1 MKKNWSKILF
11 IASDVILAVYLL
23 FAFTTV
29 SKKSSATTVCSK
41 VDIRIADEMT
51 NGFLDAATV
60 KHNLQKAGCY
70 PVINKPLTDVNTRS
84 IEEALMLRTPFV
96 KTAECYKTEG
106 GNVYITV
113 TQRMPVIRIKAE
125 NGDDYYVDDNDRVMK
140 SSSYTSDLIIATGNI
155 NRQYATRYL
164 SPLGKVIMGNELWK
178 NLIEQVNI
186 LPDRSVEIVPRVGD
200 HVVCLGPLPAYKGKN
215 GEKEIQEFMARKMG
229 RLVKFYKYGLNNVG
243 WNKYSYIDI
252 QFDNQIICR
261 KRDAAMHA
269 SATPAPPVVTN
280 EPAALSEGENTA
292 APATADSQTASEKK
306 TDDKKEKAES
316 NTRTNKADSNKTIK
330 AENKK
335 TSKAEGKKTS
345 DKESKN
351 TSKKE
356 SKNTSKKE
364 NKKASKPESKK
375 QKQ

>member
-186 LPDRSVEIVPRVGD
+186 LPDRSVEIVPRIGD

>member
-215 GEKEIQEFMARKMG
+215 GEKEIQEFMERKMG

-261 KRDAAMHA
+261 KRDAALHA

>member
-140 SSSYTSDLIIATGNI
+140 SSNYTSDLIIATGNI
-155 NRQYATRYL
+155 SRQYATRYL
-164 SPLGKVIMGNELWK
+164 SSLGKVIMGNELWK

-186 LPDRSVEIVPRVGD
+186 LPDKSVEIVPRVGD
-200 HVVCLGPLPAYKGKN
+200 HIVCLGPLPAYKGKN
-215 GEKEIQEFMARKMG
+215 GEKEITEFMTRKMG

-261 KRDAAMHA
+261 KRDAALHA
-269 SATPAPPVVTN
+269 SSTPAPPVANN
-280 EPAALSEGENTA
+280 EPAALSEGENT
-292 APATADSQTASEKK
+292 PTTADNQTTADKKVEKSNDKLKADGDKPK
-306 TDDKKEKAES
+306 TEAKKEK
-316 NTRTNKADSNKTIK
+316 TK
-330 AENKK
+330 AEAKKEKPKAEVKKDKPAETKKKKSTDKTTKTDSKK
-335 TSKAEGKKTS
+335 TSKT
-345 DKESKN
+345 
-351 TSKKE
+351 
-356 SKNTSKKE
+356 
-364 NKKASKPESKK
+364 ESKK
-375 QKQ
+375 PKR

>member
-1 MKKNWSKILF
+1 MKKNWSKTLF

-113 TQRMPVIRIKAE
+113 TQRMPVIRFKAE

-178 NLIEQVNI
+178 NIIEQVSVLAPEPEI
-186 LPDRSVEIVPRVGD
+186 GAADLPIEVQPCAETDKEAVRPLGEVVAGAEQRCIAKALARCGGNRS
-200 HVVCLGPLPAYKGKN
+200 H
-215 GEKEIQEFMARKMG
+215 
-229 RLVKFYKYGLNNVG
+229 
-243 WNKYSYIDI
+243 
-252 QFDNQIICR
+252 
-261 KRDAAMHA
+261 
-269 SATPAPPVVTN
+269 T
-280 EPAALSEGENTA
+280 AALLGISRKNLW
-292 APATADSQTASEKK
+292 EKMRRHGIGG
-306 TDDKKEKAES
+306 T
-316 NTRTNKADSNKTIK
+316 
-330 AENKK
+330 
-335 TSKAEGKKTS
+335 G
-345 DKESKN
+345 
-351 TSKKE
+351 
-356 SKNTSKKE
+356 
-364 NKKASKPESKK
+364 
-375 QKQ
+375 

>member
-1 MKKNWSKILF
+1 MKRNWSKILF

-23 FAFTTV
+23 FAFTTI

-70 PVINKPLTDVNTRS
+70 PVINKPLTDVNTRD
-84 IEEALMLRTPFV
+84 IEETLMLRTPFV

-140 SSSYTSDLIIATGNI
+140 SSNYTSDLIIATGSI

-164 SPLGKVIMGNELWK
+164 SSLGKVIMGNELWK

-186 LPDRSVEIVPRVGD
+186 LPDKSVEIVPRVGD
-200 HVVCLGPLPAYKGKN
+200 HIVCLGPLPAYKGKN
-215 GEKEIQEFMARKMG
+215 GEKEIMEFMTRKMG

-261 KRDAAMHA
+261 KRNATLHA
-269 SATPAPPVVTN
+269 STTPTTAANTN

-292 APATADSQTASEKK
+292 APTAADNQTTADKKVEKSNDK
-306 TDDKKEKAES
+306 LKAEGDKPKAETKKEKP
-316 NTRTNKADSNKTIK
+316 K
-330 AENKK
+330 AEAKKEKPKAEAKKDKPVETKKRKSAEKVSKTESKK
-335 TSKAEGKKTS
+335 TSKT
-345 DKESKN
+345 
-351 TSKKE
+351 
-356 SKNTSKKE
+356 E
-364 NKKASKPESKK
+364 NKK

>member
-70 PVINKPLTDVNTRS
+70 PVINKPLTDVNTRN
-84 IEEALMLRTPFV
+84 IEETLMLHTPFV

-140 SSSYTSDLIIATGNI
+140 SSNYTSDLIIATGNI
-155 NRQYATRYL
+155 SRQYATRYL
-164 SPLGKVIMGNELWK
+164 SSLGKVIMGNELWK

-186 LPDRSVEIVPRVGD
+186 LPDNSVEIVPRVGD
-200 HVVCLGPLPAYKGKN
+200 HIVCLGPLPAYKGKN
-215 GEKEIQEFMARKMG
+215 GEKEITEFMTRKMG

-261 KRDAAMHA
+261 KRDAALHA
-269 SATPAPPVVTN
+269 STTPTTPAVNT
-280 EPAALSEGENTA
+280 EQPASLSEGENT
-292 APATADSQTASEKK
+292 PTTADNQTTA
-306 TDDKKEKAES
+306 DKKVEKS
-316 NTRTNKADSNKTIK
+316 NDKLKADSDKHK
-330 AENKK
+330 AETKKDKPAETKKKKSTDKTTKTDSKK
-335 TSKAEGKKTS
+335 TSKT
-345 DKESKN
+345 
-351 TSKKE
+351 
-356 SKNTSKKE
+356 
-364 NKKASKPESKK
+364 ESKK
-375 QKQ
+375 PKR

>member
-178 NLIEQVNI
+178 NIIEQVNI

-200 HVVCLGPLPAYKGKN
+200 HIVCLGPLPAYKGKN
-215 GEKEIQEFMARKMG
+215 SEKEIQEFMARKMG

-261 KRDAAMHA
+261 KRDAALHA
-269 SATPAPPVVTN
+269 SSTPAPPVANN

-292 APATADSQTASEKK
+292 APAAADSQTDSGKK
-306 TDDKKEKAES
+306 TDEKKEKADS
-316 NTRTNKADSNKTIK
+316 NTRTNKAESNKTTK
-330 AENKK
+330 AESKK
-335 TSKAEGKKTS
+335 ASKAEGKKTS

-356 SKNTSKKE
+356 SKKASKKE
-364 NKKASKPESKK
+364 SKK
-375 QKQ
+375 L

>member
-70 PVINKPLTDVNTRS
+70 PVINKPLTDVNTRD

-140 SSSYTSDLIIATGNI
+140 SSNYTSDLIIATGSI
-155 NRQYATRYL
+155 SRQYATRYL
-164 SPLGKVIMGNELWK
+164 SSLGKVIMGNELWK

-186 LPDRSVEIVPRVGD
+186 LPDKSVEIVPRVGD
-200 HVVCLGPLPAYKGKN
+200 HIVCLGPLPAYKGKN
-215 GEKEIQEFMARKMG
+215 GEKEITEFMTRKMG

-261 KRDAAMHA
+261 KRDAALHA
-269 SATPAPPVVTN
+269 NAAPTTPAVNT
-280 EPAALSEGENTA
+280 EQPASLSEGENTPTA
-292 APATADSQTASEKK
+292 A
-306 TDDKKEKAES
+306 DKKEEKSGDKQKADGDKPKTEAKKEKPKAEAKKEKPAETKKKKS
-316 NTRTNKADSNKTIK
+316 TDKPTKTDS
-330 AENKK
+330 KK
-335 TSKAEGKKTS
+335 TSKT
-345 DKESKN
+345 
-351 TSKKE
+351 
-356 SKNTSKKE
+356 
-364 NKKASKPESKK
+364 ESKK
-375 QKQ
+375 PKR

>member
-155 NRQYATRYL
+155 SRQYATRYL
-164 SPLGKVIMGNELWK
+164 SSLGKVIMGNELWK

-186 LPDRSVEIVPRVGD
+186 LPDKSVEIVPRVGD
-200 HVVCLGPLPAYKGKN
+200 HIVCLGPLPAYKGKN
-215 GEKEIQEFMARKMG
+215 GEKEITEFMTRKMG

-261 KRDAAMHA
+261 KRDAALHA
-269 SATPAPPVVTN
+269 SSTPAPPDVN
-280 EPAALSEGENTA
+280 QEPAALSEGENT
-292 APATADSQTASEKK
+292 PTTADNQTTADKKVEKSNDKLKADGDKPK
-306 TDDKKEKAES
+306 TEAKKEK
-316 NTRTNKADSNKTIK
+316 TK
-330 AENKK
+330 AEAKKEKPKAEVKKDKPAETKKKKSTDKTTKTDSKK
-335 TSKAEGKKTS
+335 TSKT
-345 DKESKN
+345 
-351 TSKKE
+351 
-356 SKNTSKKE
+356 
-364 NKKASKPESKK
+364 ESKK
-375 QKQ
+375 PKR

>member
-178 NLIEQVNI
+178 NIIEQVNI

-200 HVVCLGPLPAYKGKN
+200 HIVCLGPLPAYKGKN
-215 GEKEIQEFMARKMG
+215 GEKEIQEFMALKMG

-261 KRDAAMHA
+261 KRDAALHA
-269 SATPAPPVVTN
+269 SSTPAPPVANN

-292 APATADSQTASEKK
+292 APDAADSQTDSGKK
-306 TDDKKEKAES
+306 TDEKKEKADS
-316 NTRTNKADSNKTIK
+316 NTRTNKAESKKTIK
-330 AENKK
+330 AESKK
-335 TSKAEGKKTS
+335 ASKAEGKKTS
-345 DKESKN
+345 NKESKN

-356 SKNTSKKE
+356 SK
-364 NKKASKPESKK
+364 KASKKESKK
-375 QKQ
+375 Q

>member
-178 NLIEQVNI
+178 NIIEQVNI

-200 HVVCLGPLPAYKGKN
+200 HIVCLGPLPAYKGKN
-215 GEKEIQEFMARKMG
+215 GEKDIQEFMARKMG

-261 KRDAAMHA
+261 KRDAALHA
-269 SATPAPPVVTN
+269 SSTPAPDVN
-280 EPAALSEGENTA
+280 KEPAALSEGENTA
-292 APATADSQTASEKK
+292 APAAADSQTDSGKK
-306 TDDKKEKAES
+306 TDEKKEKADS
-316 NTRTNKADSNKTIK
+316 NTRTNKAESKK
-330 AENKK
+330 A
-335 TSKAEGKKTS
+335 SKAEGKKTS

-356 SKNTSKKE
+356 SKKASKKE
-364 NKKASKPESKK
+364 NKK
-375 QKQ
+375 Q

>member
-1 MKKNWSKILF
+1 
-11 IASDVILAVYLL
+11 
-23 FAFTTV
+23 
-29 SKKSSATTVCSK
+29 
-41 VDIRIADEMT
+41 MT

-140 SSSYTSDLIIATGNI
+140 SSNYTSDLIIATGNI
-155 NRQYATRYL
+155 SRQYATRYL
-164 SPLGKVIMGNELWK
+164 SSLGKVIMGNELWK

-186 LPDRSVEIVPRVGD
+186 LPDKSVEIVPRVGD
-200 HVVCLGPLPAYKGKN
+200 HIVCIGPLPAYKGKN
-215 GEKEIQEFMARKMG
+215 GEKEITEFMTRKMG

-243 WNKYSYIDI
+243 WNSTTPT
-252 QFDNQIICR
+252 
-261 KRDAAMHA
+261 
-269 SATPAPPVVTN
+269 TPAVNT
-280 EPAALSEGENTA
+280 EQTASLSEGENT
-292 APATADSQTASEKK
+292 PTTADNQTTA
-306 TDDKKEKAES
+306 DKKVEKSGDKLKADGNKPKTEAKKKPKAEVKKDKPAETKKKKSAEKASKTES
-316 NTRTNKADSNKTIK
+316 
-330 AENKK
+330 KK
-335 TSKAEGKKTS
+335 TSKAE
-345 DKESKN
+345 
-351 TSKKE
+351 
-356 SKNTSKKE
+356 
-364 NKKASKPESKK
+364 SKK

>member
-140 SSSYTSDLIIATGNI
+140 SSNYTSDLIIATGNI

-178 NLIEQVNI
+178 NIIEQVNI

-200 HVVCLGPLPAYKGKN
+200 HIVCLGPLPAYKGKN

-261 KRDAAMHA
+261 KRDAALHA
-269 SATPAPPVVTN
+269 SSTPAPPVANN
-280 EPAALSEGENTA
+280 EPAALSEGENT
-292 APATADSQTASEKK
+292 PTTADNQTTA
-306 TDDKKEKAES
+306 DKKVEKS
-316 NTRTNKADSNKTIK
+316 NDKLKADSDKHK
-330 AENKK
+330 AETKKDKPAETKKKKSTDKTTKTDSKK
-335 TSKAEGKKTS
+335 TSKT
-345 DKESKN
+345 
-351 TSKKE
+351 
-356 SKNTSKKE
+356 
-364 NKKASKPESKK
+364 ESKK
-375 QKQ
+375 PKR

>member
-70 PVINKPLTDVNTRS
+70 PVINNPLTDVNTRS

-178 NLIEQVNI
+178 NIIEQVNI

-200 HVVCLGPLPAYKGKN
+200 HIVCLGPLPAYKGKN

-261 KRDAAMHA
+261 KRDAALHA
-269 SATPAPPVVTN
+269 SSTPAPPVAN
-280 EPAALSEGENTA
+280 KEPAALSEGENTA
-292 APATADSQTASEKK
+292 APAAADSQTDSGKK
-306 TDDKKEKAES
+306 TDEKKEKADS
-316 NTRTNKADSNKTIK
+316 NTRTNKAESKKATK
-330 AENKK
+330 AESKK
-335 TSKAEGKKTS
+335 ASKAEGKKTS

-356 SKNTSKKE
+356 SK
-364 NKKASKPESKK
+364 KASKKESKK
-375 QKQ
+375 Q

>member
-140 SSSYTSDLIIATGNI
+140 SSNYTSDLIIATGNI

-269 SATPAPPVVTN
+269 SSTPAPSVVTN

-335 TSKAEGKKTS
+335 TSKTEGKKTS

>member
-178 NLIEQVNI
+178 NIIEQVNI

-200 HVVCLGPLPAYKGKN
+200 HIVCLGPLPAYKGKN

-261 KRDAAMHA
+261 KRDAALHA
-269 SATPAPPVVTN
+269 SSTPAPPVANN

-292 APATADSQTASEKK
+292 APAAADSQTDSGKK
-306 TDDKKEKAES
+306 TDEKKEKADS
-316 NTRTNKADSNKTIK
+316 NTRTNKAESKK
-330 AENKK
+330 A
-335 TSKAEGKKTS
+335 SKAEGKKTS

-364 NKKASKPESKK
+364 SKNTSKKESKKASKKESKK
-375 QKQ
+375 Q

>member
-215 GEKEIQEFMARKMG
+215 GEKEIQEFMTRKMG

>member
-186 LPDRSVEIVPRVGD
+186 LQDRSVEIVPRVGD

-215 GEKEIQEFMARKMG
+215 GEKEILEFMERKMG

-261 KRDAAMHA
+261 KRDAALHA
-269 SATPAPPVVTN
+269 SSTPAPPVVTN

-335 TSKAEGKKTS
+335 TSKAEDKKTS
-345 DKESKN
+345 DKESKKASKKEN
-351 TSKKE
+351 KKASKKE
-356 SKNTSKKE
+356 S
-364 NKKASKPESKK
+364 KKASKPESKK

>member
-178 NLIEQVNI
+178 NIIEQVNI

-200 HVVCLGPLPAYKGKN
+200 HIVCLGPLPAYKGKN
-215 GEKEIQEFMARKMG
+215 GEKDIQEFMARKMG

-261 KRDAAMHA
+261 KRDAALHA
-269 SATPAPPVVTN
+269 SSTPATPAVNT
-280 EPAALSEGENTA
+280 EQPASLSEGENT
-292 APATADSQTASEKK
+292 PTTADKKVEKS
-306 TDDKKEKAES
+306 TDKL
-316 NTRTNKADSNKTIK
+316 KADSDKPK
-330 AENKK
+330 AETKKDKPAETKKKKSTDKTTKTDSKK
-335 TSKAEGKKTS
+335 TSKT
-345 DKESKN
+345 
-351 TSKKE
+351 
-356 SKNTSKKE
+356 
-364 NKKASKPESKK
+364 ESKK
-375 QKQ
+375 PER

>member
-215 GEKEIQEFMARKMG
+215 GEKEIQEFMERKMG

-261 KRDAAMHA
+261 KRDAALHA
-269 SATPAPPVVTN
+269 ATPAPPVVTN

-306 TDDKKEKAES
+306 TDDKKEKADS
-316 NTRTNKADSNKTIK
+316 NTRTNKANSNKTAK
-330 AENKK
+330 AESKK
-335 TSKAEGKKTS
+335 ASKAEGKKTS

>member
-29 SKKSSATTVCSK
+29 SKKSSASTVCSK

-178 NLIEQVNI
+178 NIIEQVNI

-200 HVVCLGPLPAYKGKN
+200 HIVCLGPLPAYKGKN

-261 KRDAAMHA
+261 KRDAALHA
-269 SATPAPPVVTN
+269 SSTPAPPVANN

-292 APATADSQTASEKK
+292 APAAVDSQTDSGKK
-306 TDDKKEKAES
+306 TDEKKEKADS

-356 SKNTSKKE
+356 SK
-364 NKKASKPESKK
+364 KASKKESKK
-375 QKQ
+375 Q

>member
-29 SKKSSATTVCSK
+29 SKKSSASTVCSK

-178 NLIEQVNI
+178 NIIEQVNI

-200 HVVCLGPLPAYKGKN
+200 HIVCLGPLPAYKGKN

-261 KRDAAMHA
+261 KRDAALHA
-269 SATPAPPVVTN
+269 SSPLPHP
-280 EPAALSEGENTA
+280 
-292 APATADSQTASEKK
+292 SQTMSQLRSRKERTRLHQPQPTVRLIQGRRLTKRKK
-306 TDDKKEKAES
+306 RLTATLEQIRLKARRLPRLKAKRHLTRKARILQRRKAKKLPRRKARS
-316 NTRTNKADSNKTIK
+316 SKTPLAAD
-330 AENKK
+330 A
-335 TSKAEGKKTS
+335 
-345 DKESKN
+345 
-351 TSKKE
+351 
-356 SKNTSKKE
+356 
-364 NKKASKPESKK
+364 
-375 QKQ
+375 

>member
-84 IEEALMLRTPFV
+84 IEEALMLHTPFV

-140 SSSYTSDLIIATGNI
+140 SSNYTSDLIIATGSI
-155 NRQYATRYL
+155 SRQYATRYL
-164 SPLGKVIMGNELWK
+164 SSLGKVIMGNELWK

-186 LPDRSVEIVPRVGD
+186 LPDKSVEIVPRVGD
-200 HVVCLGPLPAYKGKN
+200 HIVCLGPLPAYKGKN
-215 GEKEIQEFMARKMG
+215 GEKEITEFMTRKMG

-261 KRDAAMHA
+261 KRDAALHA
-269 SATPAPPVVTN
+269 SATPTT
-280 EPAALSEGENTA
+280 PAVNTEQPASLSEGENTPTA
-292 APATADSQTASEKK
+292 ADNQTTA
-306 TDDKKEKAES
+306 DKKEEKSGDKQKADGDKPKTEAKKDKPKAEA
-316 NTRTNKADSNKTIK
+316 KKEKPK
-330 AENKK
+330 AEAKKGKPAETKKKKPTDKTTKTDSKK
-335 TSKAEGKKTS
+335 TSKT
-345 DKESKN
+345 
-351 TSKKE
+351 
-356 SKNTSKKE
+356 
-364 NKKASKPESKK
+364 ESKK
-375 QKQ
+375 PKR

>member
-1 MKKNWSKILF
+1 
-11 IASDVILAVYLL
+11 
-23 FAFTTV
+23 
-29 SKKSSATTVCSK
+29 
-41 VDIRIADEMT
+41 MT

-178 NLIEQVNI
+178 NIIEQVNI

-200 HVVCLGPLPAYKGKN
+200 HIVCLGPLPAYKGKN

-261 KRDAAMHA
+261 KRDAALHA
-269 SATPAPPVVTN
+269 SSTPAPPVANN

-292 APATADSQTASEKK
+292 SRSRQ
-306 TDDKKEKAES
+306 
-316 NTRTNKADSNKTIK
+316 
-330 AENKK
+330 
-335 TSKAEGKKTS
+335 S
-345 DKESKN
+345 D
-351 TSKKE
+351 
-356 SKNTSKKE
+356 
-364 NKKASKPESKK
+364 
-375 QKQ
+375 